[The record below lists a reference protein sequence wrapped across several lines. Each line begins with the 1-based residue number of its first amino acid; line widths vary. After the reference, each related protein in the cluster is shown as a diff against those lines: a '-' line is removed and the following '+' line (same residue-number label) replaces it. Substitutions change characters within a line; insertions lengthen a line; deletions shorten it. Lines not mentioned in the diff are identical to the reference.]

1 MLSCARVG
9 EARERRVERALKV
22 FISSPEDVR
31 PERLIAERVV
41 ERLGREFAYHF
52 RIEPVLWER
61 EPLVATHHFQ
71 EKIIPPHDTDIVVVI
86 LWSRLGVTLPP
97 DKFPGPISK
106 KPVTGTE
113 WEFEDAVASYREHQL
128 PDLLLYRKRAPITAS
143 LDDEAALELQRTQKR
158 LVDEFMR
165 RWFLDQ
171 DAKSFTAASR
181 EFASTAEFEELLET
195 HLRELLRRH
204 LKEEPMVTG
213 IRWTKEPFRGLLSF
227 DYEHAPVFFGRTRAR
242 NELRELLARQAGR
255 GSAFVLVM
263 GASGSGKSS
272 LVKAGLLPDLMLPG
286 MVGKVALCRYAILRP
301 SDAGEDLLAGLS
313 RSLLSPTALPEL
325 EGLQYDA
332 RVLAELLRGAAGQA
346 FLPLRQG
353 LAKAASEAQLLP
365 GAEARLV
372 LIVDQLEE
380 LFTQERLAAAERDA
394 FLRALDGLASSG
406 LAWVIAT
413 MRSDFFDRLETTP
426 ALAALSAGEAR
437 YLLTPPSEAEIGQ
450 IIRQPAREAGLRF
463 EVDPNGLSL
472 DEKIREAAAKN
483 PSALPL
489 LSFLLDQLWQRR
501 TAEGVLT
508 FEAYE
513 RGLGGL
519 EGALGRRAEEI
530 FRKLLDGARPEAR
543 PALEKALTAVLHA
556 LVTVGQG
563 AKGAVTARTA
573 PLERFAFGTPAR
585 AVVDALLAPDARLLV
600 VEGADSGAQIRVAH
614 EALLTH
620 WERARDQIAED
631 RRDLQLRARLE
642 QSVALWEA
650 AGPKDKESLLLQHG
664 LPLAEGAELLG
675 RRPEALAPEVKA
687 FVEQSVRADRAQR
700 ERRLRRA
707 WAVAG
712 VTALLAVAAAGFGWW
727 GYRNSLVAEQRRLEA
742 EARRADAERNFDA
755 ALDAANSLVLDVAQG
770 LRTLGRGSVPQTR
783 AILARA
789 EAIYAELVKTAPGN
803 PQLEFQRAQMLV
815 ALSDTYQDLG
825 ESGEALSRARQAQ
838 QIMEQLAAAKLEN
851 EGVLNQLSITHERI
865 GDVLQD
871 QGDLKGAI
879 AEYRS
884 ALELDERLA
893 KKSPDNR
900 VWQRDVSVMRNKV
913 GDMLLATGEREAAL
927 AEYRAGL
934 DIAKRLA
941 EAKPEDGEAQRDL
954 SISEIIV
961 GGALLDRG
969 DAAGALVQFQAAL
982 EIRKRLVQKD
992 PENATWQRDLAVAH
1006 GRLGD
1011 ATSVQGDLKGALAEY
1026 REALA
1031 ITERVAARDVGNT
1044 VWQRDLSIVHNRVGN
1059 ALWTQG
1065 DVPGALAEYRAGLD
1079 IIRRLAAKDPG
1090 NALWQRD
1097 LAVSHN
1103 KVGDALRAQADLSGA
1118 LAEFRAALAI
1128 SDRLASASPESIS
1141 WQHDLAVSHGRVGD
1155 VLSDQRDYP
1164 AALIEYRAD
1173 LAIVERLIASG
1184 RVDLSFS
1191 VDVSVMR
1198 NRIGDVLRAQGEKQG
1213 AQAEYRKSV
1222 EVMEALLASDSG
1234 NMVWVRNLSIAHNRL
1249 GAALVDLGDF
1259 QGALSEFR
1267 AGLEL
1272 AQRLRA
1278 KDPSNTVWLHDLVFS
1293 YELVGD
1299 TLRDS
1304 GDKEGAREPYRAA
1317 LAVIEGELARDPQNS
1332 QWQRDLATV
1341 RARLEGVGG

>member
-1 MLSCARVG
+1 VLSCARVR
-9 EARERRVERALKV
+9 EARGRRMERALKV

-71 EKIIPPHDTDIVVVI
+71 EKIIPPHETDIVVVI
-86 LWSRLGVTLPP
+86 LWSRLGVTLPA

-171 DAKSFTAASR
+171 DAKSFSAASR

-204 LKEEPMVTG
+204 LKAEPMVTG

-301 SDAGEDLLAGLS
+301 SDAGENLLSGLA
-313 RSLLSPTALPEL
+313 RALLSPTALPEL

-353 LAKAASEAQLLP
+353 LAKAASEAKLLP

-380 LFTQERLAAAERDA
+380 LFTQERLAAAERDG
-394 FLRALDGLASSG
+394 FLRALDGLARSG

-463 EVDPNGLSL
+463 EVDANGLSL

-508 FEAYE
+508 FAAYE
-513 RGLGGL
+513 GELGGL

-530 FRKLLDGARPEAR
+530 FQKLLDAARPEAR
-543 PALEKALTAVLHA
+543 PALERALTAVLHA

-573 PLERFAFGTPAR
+573 SLQRFAPGTSER
-585 AVVDALLAPDARLLV
+585 AVVDAMLAPDARLLV
-600 VEGADSGAQIRVAH
+600 VEGANSGAQIRIAH

-620 WERARDQIAED
+620 WERAREQIAED

-642 QSVALWEA
+642 QGAALWEA
-650 AGPKDKESLLLQHG
+650 AAPKDKESLLLQHG

-675 RRPEALAPEVKA
+675 RRPEALAAEVRA
-687 FVEQSVRADRAQR
+687 FIEQSVRADRAQR

-707 WAVAG
+707 WAVAAMTG
-712 VTALLAVAAAGFGWW
+712 LLAVAAAGFGWW
-727 GYRNSLVAEQRRLEA
+727 GYRNSLVAEQRRQEA

-770 LRTLGRGSVPQTR
+770 LRTLGRASVPQTR
-783 AILARA
+783 AILGRA
-789 EAIYAELVKTAPGN
+789 EAIYAELVKTAPEN
-803 PQLEFQRAQMLV
+803 PQLQFQRAQMLV

-825 ESGEALSRARQAQ
+825 ESAEALARARQAQ
-838 QIMEQLAAAKLEN
+838 QIMERLAAAAPEV
-851 EGVLNQLSITHERI
+851 EGILNQLSIAHERV
-865 GDVLQD
+865 GDVLES
-871 QGDLKGAI
+871 QGDLAGAT
-879 AEYRS
+879 AEYRA

-893 KKSPDNR
+893 KKSPDNK
-900 VWQRDVSVMRNKV
+900 VWQRDVSVMRNKL
-913 GDMLLATGEREAAL
+913 GDALLAAGQREAAL

-954 SISEIIV
+954 SISEVIV
-961 GGALLDRG
+961 GGVLLDQG
-969 DAAGALVQFQAAL
+969 DVAGALAQFEAAL

-992 PENATWQRDLAVAH
+992 PDNTTWQRDLAVIE

-1011 ATSVQGDLKGALAEY
+1011 AAGEQGDLAGALARY
-1026 REALA
+1026 RESLA
-1031 ITERVAARDVGNT
+1031 GSERVAARDPGNAG
-1044 VWQRDLSIVHNRVGN
+1044 WQRDLSIAHNRLGN
-1059 ALWTQG
+1059 ALWVQG
-1065 DVPGALAEYRAGLD
+1065 DLPGALAQFRAGLD
-1079 IIRRLAAKDPG
+1079 IIERLAAKDPG
-1090 NALWQRD
+1090 NAGWQRD
-1097 LAVSHN
+1097 VAVSHN
-1103 KVGDALRAQADLSGA
+1103 RVGDVLRAQGDLAGA
-1118 LAEFRAALAI
+1118 LAEYRAALAI
-1128 SDRLASASPESIS
+1128 SDRLASASPENTT
-1141 WQHDLAVSHGRVGD
+1141 WQRDLAISHGRVGD
-1155 VLSDQRDYP
+1155 VLRDQHDYP
-1164 AALIEYRAD
+1164 AALSEYRAD
-1173 LAIVERLIASG
+1173 LAIIERLLASG
-1184 RVDLSFS
+1184 RVDPSS
-1191 VDVSVMR
+1191 RRDVALMQ
-1198 NRIGDVLRAQGEKQG
+1198 NRIGDVLRVQGDKKG
-1213 AQAEYRKSV
+1213 AEAEYRKSI
-1222 EVMEALLASDSG
+1222 EVMEALLAGESG
-1234 NMVWVRNLSIAHNRL
+1234 NLGWLRDLSISHNRL
-1249 GAALVDLGDF
+1249 GGVLADLGDL
-1259 QGALSEFR
+1259 QGALKELR

-1272 AQRLRA
+1272 ARRLAAR
-1278 KDPSNTVWLHDLVFS
+1278 DPSNALWQRDLMFS
-1293 YELVGD
+1293 YEFVGD
-1299 TLRDS
+1299 ALRDS
-1304 GDKEGAREPYRAA
+1304 GDKDGARDSYRAA
-1317 LAVIEGELARDPQNS
+1317 LAVIEGLLAQNPQNGE
-1332 QWQRDLATV
+1332 WQRD
-1341 RARLEGVGG
+1341 RDGIRGRLQGVGE